1 MSSLLNSTK
10 SNTIETAKEIE
21 GDNLKIYYF
30 LYFLGLIIM
39 IGAYIGPILYYKI
52 IKKKNF
58 LPQNRIGIKH
68 AI

>member
-39 IGAYIGPILYYKI
+39 IRAYIGPILYYKI

>member
-10 SNTIETAKEIE
+10 SNTIDTAKEIE

-39 IGAYIGPILYYKI
+39 ISTYIGPILYYKI

>member
-10 SNTIETAKEIE
+10 SNTIETAKELNTE
-21 GDNLKIYYF
+21 NLKIYYF

-39 IGAYIGPILYYKI
+39 ISAYIGPILYYKI
-52 IKKKNF
+52 VKKKNF

>member
-10 SNTIETAKEIE
+10 SNTIDTAKEIE

-39 IGAYIGPILYYKI
+39 ISAYVGPILYYKI